1 MAQLSALLNV
11 MVQASLKAGRK
22 LKRDFGEVENLQV
35 SVKGPAEFVTTADKE
50 SEKTLHEEL
59 KKVRPKWGF
68 LLEESGEIIGADKQ
82 HRWIIDPLDGTT
94 NFLHGIP
101 SFAISIAAES
111 QGVLQA
117 AVVYNPITEEL
128 FTAERGQ
135 GAYLNDRRLRV
146 ANRREL
152 STCVIATGIPHIGRP
167 EHRKFLLELTHLMP
181 ETGGVRSMGST
192 ALDLAY
198 IAAGRFDG
206 YWEYGLKP
214 WNVAAG
220 MLLIAEA
227 GGYTTDIDGGNKIF
241 ETGNI
246 LAGNEIIQKKI
257 LSTLKTAKPK

>member
-35 SVKGPAEFVTTADKE
+35 SVKGPADFVSTADKE
-50 SEKTLHEEL
+50 AEKTLHEEL
-59 KKVRPKWGF
+59 KKARPKWGF
-68 LLEESGEIIGADKQ
+68 LLEEGGEIEGYDKQ

-101 SFAISIAAES
+101 NFAISIAAES

-146 ANRREL
+146 AGRRNL
-152 STCVIATGIPHIGRP
+152 SSCVIATSIPHIGRR
-167 EHRKFLLELTHLMP
+167 EHGKFLLELAHLMG
-181 ETGGVRSMGST
+181 ETAGIRHMGATS
-192 ALDLAY
+192 LDLAY
-198 IAAGRFDG
+198 VAAGRFDAF
-206 YWEYGLKP
+206 WERGLRQ
-214 WNVAAG
+214 WDMAAG

-227 GGYTTDIDGGNKIF
+227 GGYVSDVDGGNKIF
-241 ETGNI
+241 ETGSI
-246 LAGNEIIQKKI
+246 LAGNETIQKKLI
-257 LSTLKTAKPK
+257 SALKKAKTK

>member
-35 SVKGPAEFVTTADKE
+35 SVKGPADFVSSADKE
-50 SEKTLHEEL
+50 AEKTLHEEL
-59 KKVRPKWGF
+59 KKARPKWGF
-68 LLEESGEIIGADKQ
+68 LFEEGGEIEGYDKQ

-101 SFAISIAAES
+101 NFAISIAAES
-111 QGVLQA
+111 QGILQA

-146 ANRREL
+146 AGRRNL
-152 STCVIATGIPHIGRP
+152 SSCVIATGIPHIGRP
-167 EHRKFLLELTHLMP
+167 EHGKFLLELAHLMG
-181 ETGGVRSMGST
+181 ETAGIRSMGAAS
-192 ALDLAY
+192 LDLAY
-198 IAAGRFDG
+198 IAAGRFDAFCQR
-206 YWEYGLKP
+206 GLGQ
-214 WNVAAG
+214 WDMAAG

-227 GGYTTDIDGGNKIF
+227 GGYVSDVDGGNKIF
-241 ETGNI
+241 ETGSI
-246 LAGNEIIQKKI
+246 LAGNENIQKKLI
-257 LSTLKTAKPK
+257 SALKKAKTK

>member
-35 SVKGPAEFVTTADKE
+35 SLKGPADFVSTADKE
-50 SEKTLHEEL
+50 SEKTLYEEL
-59 KKVRPKWGF
+59 KKARPKWSF
-68 LLEESGEIIGADKQ
+68 LLEEGGEIEGIDKQ

-101 SFAISIAAES
+101 NFAISIAAES
-111 QGVLQA
+111 QGQLQA

-146 ANRREL
+146 AGRRNL
-152 STCVIATGIPHIGRP
+152 SSCVIATGIPHIGLP
-167 EHRKFLLELTHLMP
+167 EHGKFVLELAHFMG
-181 ETGGVRSMGST
+181 ETAGIRRMGAAS
-192 ALDLAY
+192 LDLAY
-198 IAAGRFDG
+198 VAAGRFDG
-206 YWEYGLKP
+206 FWERGLNP
-214 WNVAAG
+214 WDMAAG

-227 GGYTTDIDGGNKIF
+227 GGYVSDLDGGNKIF
-241 ETGNI
+241 ETGSI
-246 LAGNEIIQKKI
+246 LAGNETIQKKMI
-257 LSTLKTAKPK
+257 AALKKAKTK